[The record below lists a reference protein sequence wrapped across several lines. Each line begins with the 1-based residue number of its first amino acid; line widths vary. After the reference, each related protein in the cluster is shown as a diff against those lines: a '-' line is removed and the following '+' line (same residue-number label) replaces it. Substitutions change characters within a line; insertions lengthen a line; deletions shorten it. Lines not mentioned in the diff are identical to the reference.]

1 MCPTIIKKIIASV
14 EKDNK
19 SGIFEKDKWVSE
31 PMHAVSHA

>member
-19 SGIFEKDKWVSE
+19 SGIFEKDK
-31 PMHAVSHA
+31 